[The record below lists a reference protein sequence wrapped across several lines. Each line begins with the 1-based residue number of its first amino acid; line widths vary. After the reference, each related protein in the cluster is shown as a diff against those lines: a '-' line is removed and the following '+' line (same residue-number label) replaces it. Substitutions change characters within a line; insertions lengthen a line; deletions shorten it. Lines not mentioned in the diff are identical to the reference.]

1 MGSMITDQQLRECL
15 PLATDQAIADFAPA
29 IAAAMEEFE
38 INNAA
43 RAAGFIA
50 QCGHESGNL
59 KYVKENL
66 NYSAQGLMKTF
77 PKYFNNFNAEQY
89 GRNPEM
95 IANRVY
101 ANRMGN
107 GPEESGDGWAFRG
120 RGLIQLT
127 GRNNYKFCGE
137 ALGYD
142 LQSDPTYLET
152 PEGAARSAGWFWKKN
167 GLNAV
172 ADNRDILKMTK
183 IINGGTIGLEERK
196 HHFEHALS
204 VLSG

>member
-1 MGSMITDQQLRECL
+1 VITEQQLRECL
-15 PLATDQAIADFAPA
+15 PLATDEAVYNFAPA
-29 IAAAMEEFE
+29 IAAAMEEFD
-38 INNAA
+38 ISNAA

-66 NYSAQGLMKTF
+66 NYSAQGLAKTF
-77 PKYFNNFNAEQY
+77 PKYFNASNAEAY
-89 GRNPEM
+89 GRKPEA

-127 GRNNYKFCGE
+127 GRDNYRRCGE
-137 ALGYD
+137 GLGVD
-142 LQSDPTYLET
+142 LLSDPTYLET
-152 PEGAARSAGWFWKKN
+152 HEGAARSAAWFWKSH
-167 GLNAV
+167 GLNEV
-172 ADNRDILKMTK
+172 ADRHDVLKMTK

-196 HHFEHALS
+196 HNFEHALS
-204 VLSG
+204 VLNG